1 MRGDPYKEKWRQHS
15 YDTAERLIGIP
26 SRTPP
31 DEPTAGNHPEP
42 NLSPIPLRHLLVPPA
57 HDRTWLIHTPQG
69 SPPAPTHISRPTGA
83 SYEDPEIA
91 PSRPNIPLTPTRSG
105 HRSPERRPPATV

>member
-1 MRGDPYKEKWRQHS
+1 MRHGQAPHR
-15 YDTAERLIGIP
+15 DTEPNA
-26 SRTPP
+26 P
-31 DEPTAGNHPEP
+31 DEPTAGNHPDP

-69 SPPAPTHISRPTGA
+69 SPPAPTHISRPTGT

-91 PSRPNIPLTPTRSG
+91 PSRPNIRGFAKVWDRGGSG
-105 HRSPERRPPATV
+105 GPWIGVGARL